1 MLSFYWVGS
10 KNSGNFGDVLTPHL
24 LDYYN
29 IKYIFQKDRFA
40 SYNAIC
46 IGSIM
51 RHAKPNTLVLG
62 SGFMS
67 RKNPVCTTADIRF
80 IRGPESRKLIL
91 EKGGKCP
98 AIYGDPAM
106 LLPLFC
112 DESKKQYDV
121 GIVPHIDHYEQV
133 KETYPQYHVINLRTD
148 NALNVA
154 KEITKCRSI
163 ISSSLHGI
171 IAAHAYNIPAA
182 WVNFGIMKGDG
193 IKFEDHYLSLGL
205 DPVQSDME
213 NPIFT
218 TGVFNTTQIDDIFK
232 SVK

>member
-1 MLSFYWVGS
+1 MTETGESYVKLRQAS
-10 KNSGNFGDVLTPHL
+10 
-24 LDYYN
+24 
-29 IKYIFQKDRFA
+29 RFA
-40 SYNAIC
+40 RAEPWVSGLN
-46 IGSIM
+46 SPSKPTQM
-51 RHAKPNTLVLG
+51 RSNVMVYHGWV
-62 SGFMS
+62 
-67 RKNPVCTTADIRF
+67 NPHD
-80 IRGPESRKLIL
+80 
-91 EKGGKCP
+91 
-98 AIYGDPAM
+98 
-106 LLPLFC
+106 
-112 DESKKQYDV
+112 
-121 GIVPHIDHYEQV
+121 
-133 KETYPQYHVINLRTD
+133 
-148 NALNVA
+148 LNVA